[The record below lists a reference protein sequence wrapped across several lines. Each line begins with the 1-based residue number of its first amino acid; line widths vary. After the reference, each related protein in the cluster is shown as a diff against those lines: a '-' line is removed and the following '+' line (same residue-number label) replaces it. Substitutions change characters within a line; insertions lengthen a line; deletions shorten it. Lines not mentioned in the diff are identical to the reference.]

1 MTLKNFNT
9 CAFFS
14 FAFLPFFETNHFDI
28 IIVKVTSTATCL
40 MQKII
45 YSRQETRQ
53 AISQGKSD
61 QQTSWR

>member
-28 IIVKVTSTATCL
+28 VIVKVTSTATCL

-53 AISQGKSD
+53 AIS
-61 QQTSWR
+61 